1 MSHWIRSLG
10 LSSALALPGLSAVPV
25 PKVVGIHGGESP
37 GNAAALAV
45 DGNWQTFWASN
56 RREQTD
62 GPRGLDLDLGAEA
75 DVQGFLYLPP
85 PYVSNGRM
93 TRYKFFVSQDGQQW
107 GAPAAEGKF
116 EMSPAGFWPDVKE
129 KFATVRLPKAV
140 HGRYVRL
147 ETADPDIRGRASTAI
162 AEFVPITNLDD
173 YPFKETTL
181 ALLKGTCMAPS
192 IHLTYRLP
200 SNLQAFYS
208 EVKVEQSAPGSY
220 FMVIGWDGGYFGLQD
235 QGGRKVAI
243 FSVWDAHAGDNP
255 GAVPEEHRVK
265 ALYQGEG
272 VEVKRFGGEGT
283 GGQSF
288 FPFDWQVGQTYR
300 LAVLASGDDKAT
312 AYTGYL
318 ETAPGTWKKL
328 VTFATPRPHGG
339 LNGVHHFVED
349 FQRDF
354 NSFKQI
360 RSAQFLNAWGY
371 SATDW
376 REPSRRG
383 LAFDGQGRERD
394 LSRTNPPGWI
404 RASRARFTVDGNP
417 NRNIDAAPVE
427 NGCRLISGGD
437 TKNQTTPA
445 MGPVTLAVTG
455 EPPANLPAE
464 LLEQI
469 QPKAKAGVSMTDTT
483 AGGK

>member
-1 MSHWIRSLG
+1 MALWSHSLFF
-10 LSSALALPGLSAVPV
+10 SSLLALPALSAVPA

-45 DGNWQTFWASN
+45 DGNWQTFWSTN
-56 RREQTD
+56 RRERTD

-75 DVQGFLYLPP
+75 DVQGFVYLPP
-85 PYVSNGRM
+85 PYTSNGRM
-93 TRYKFFVSQDGQQW
+93 SSYKFFVSQDGQQW
-107 GAPAAEGKF
+107 GTPAAEGKF
-116 EMSPAGFWPDVKE
+116 EMSQADFWPDVKE
-129 KFATVRLPKAV
+129 KFATVRLPKAI

-147 ETADPDIRGRASTAI
+147 ETSDPDIRGRASTAI

-173 YPFKETTL
+173 YPFKDTTL

-192 IHLTYRLP
+192 IHLGYRLP
-200 SNLQAFYS
+200 PNLQVFYS
-208 EVKVEQSAPGSY
+208 EVKIEQSVPGSY

-255 GAVPEEHRVK
+255 AAVPEEHRVT
-265 ALYQGEG
+265 ALFQGEG

-300 LAVLASGDDKAT
+300 LAVTASGDDKST

-328 VTFATPRPHGG
+328 VTFSTPQAHGG

-354 NSFKQI
+354 NSFKQV

-371 SATDW
+371 SATGS
-376 REPSRRG
+376 RVPNPSG
-383 LAFDGQGRERD
+383 VAIDAQGRERERF
-394 LSRTNPPGWI
+394 RTIPPGWI
-404 RASRARFTVDGNP
+404 RANRARFTVDGNP
-417 NRNIDAAPVE
+417 NRNIDAVPVE
-427 NGCRLISGGD
+427 NGCRLVSGGD

-445 MGPVTLAVTG
+445 MSQVKLKVAGD
-455 EPPANLPAE
+455 PPADLPAE
-464 LLEQI
+464 VLELVK
-469 QPKAKAGVSMTDTT
+469 PKEKSESAK
-483 AGGK
+483 